1 MVIESD
7 SVRKLNHCAL
17 RIAQVP
23 SMRMHLNLCNICQSY
38 KINSCKSFVI
48 ILDVFLTHMQAFA
61 AAKFAEAC
69 MRGLQGEAG
78 VVECA
83 FVQSVVSLHNFHAL
97 FYALGLHPAT
107 CLQPHKDLVCHR

>member
-1 MVIESD
+1 
-7 SVRKLNHCAL
+7 
-17 RIAQVP
+17 
-23 SMRMHLNLCNICQSY
+23 
-38 KINSCKSFVI
+38 
-48 ILDVFLTHMQAFA
+48 MQAFA